1 MSRRGRL
8 LPDVCGYPVSR
19 IVSVD
24 VSSEG
29 DLLRLPSLARHLCF
43 SKHLG
48 FSDTDEDKNRNAHL
62 SH

>member
-1 MSRRGRL
+1 MSRRGHL

-29 DLLRLPSLARHLCF
+29 DVLRLSSLARHLF
-43 SKHLG
+43 FPQTFG
-48 FSDTDEDKNRNAHL
+48 V
-62 SH
+62 